1 MPEAAGKTVWGIH
14 SKDDSMFLNQ
24 GLIAIGWES
33 IGDLSQISAVRDAY
47 REKYIAAYPG
57 SKKGAVANAVG
68 MLYRFACEVQV
79 GDYMVFPSK
88 ADRMINL
95 GVVEGEYYYE
105 AGQRYPNRRR
115 VKWLKHI
122 PRTAFSQGALYEVG
136 SALTFFQVKNYAD
149 EFLKALDKGFSV
161 KAAEQEAD
169 ETVARTAEEIREST
183 RDFILKELS
192 RSLKGYDFEEFVANL
207 LEAMGYRTD
216 VSPHG
221 GDSGI
226 DITAYKDELPPRIVV
241 QVKSQDGDIRET
253 TIQSL
258 KGAMREGDYGVF
270 VTLSNYT
277 KNAQRYLDNTPI
289 IRGIN
294 GRGLADLVLKYYDRL
309 APKYRKLIPLEM
321 VYIPVVEE
329 E

>member
-221 GDSGI
+221 WIVSSG
-226 DITAYKDELPPRIVV
+226 
-241 QVKSQDGDIRET
+241 
-253 TIQSL
+253 
-258 KGAMREGDYGVF
+258 
-270 VTLSNYT
+270 
-277 KNAQRYLDNTPI
+277 
-289 IRGIN
+289 
-294 GRGLADLVLKYYDRL
+294 
-309 APKYRKLIPLEM
+309 
-321 VYIPVVEE
+321 
-329 E
+329 